1 MPTTESYATNHDETD
16 DDQISGRLFP
26 LKRNYYQG
34 WMEPTG
40 GR

>member
-1 MPTTESYATNHDETD
+1 MPNVQSHSTNHDETD
-16 DDQISGRLFP
+16 DEQIDGGLFP

-40 GR
+40 GQ